1 MALKLAINGFGRIGR
16 LVFREAMKH
25 DEFEVVAVNDLTDA
39 GQLAHLLKYDSV
51 HGIYDAEVNADEDSF
66 VVNGQRIKVYAEK
79 DPAQLPWGELGVDVV
94 LECTGHFRSME
105 EVGKHIEAG
114 AKKAILSAPAKGAML
129 TFVMG
134 VNHEDYNPA
143 TDDVISNASCTTN
156 CLAPVA
162 KVLDEKFGIER
173 GMMTTIHS
181 YTNDQRILDFPHSD
195 PRRAR
200 AGAVS
205 MIPTTTGAAV
215 AVSKVL
221 PQLKDYNELPL
232 VSIDYNGNH
241 HSSTVDG
248 LSTMVLENKMVKV
261 LAWGA
266 FFMLNKKTMKDIDVK
281 GKRVFVRVDFN
292 VPMADGAITDETRI
306 RAAIPTIEYLV
317 EQGAKVILASHLG
330 RPKGEVKED
339 MCLTAA
345 GVRLAQL
352 MGKPVT
358 KLDESI
364 GQVVEEAV
372 ASMHDGDLLLMEN
385 VRFHAGEEKNDPTLA
400 QQFAQLADIYMYC
413 KALSNPEHPFTA
425 IIGGA
430 KVKDKIGVIESLLEK
445 VDHLIIGGG
454 LSFTFIKAQGYDIGK
469 SLLEEDK
476 IELAKSFIEKAKA
489 KGVQL
494 HMPVDAVVANEF
506 SQDAETQIVNVD
518 AIPADW
524 MGLDIGPKTA
534 ANYAEVIK
542 NSKLII
548 WNGPMGVFE
557 MDKFANGTKKV
568 ADAMATTAG
577 YTVIGGGDSAAAV
590 EKFEVADKMDHIST
604 GGGAS
609 LELMEGKELPG
620 IVALNDK

>member
-1 MALKLAINGFGRIGR
+1 MGKTQECKTKTN
-16 LVFREAMKH
+16 
-25 DEFEVVAVNDLTDA
+25 FE
-39 GQLAHLLKYDSV
+39 GS
-51 HGIYDAEVNADEDSF
+51 
-66 VVNGQRIKVYAEK
+66 
-79 DPAQLPWGELGVDVV
+79 
-94 LECTGHFRSME
+94 
-105 EVGKHIEAG
+105 
-114 AKKAILSAPAKGAML
+114 
-129 TFVMG
+129 
-134 VNHEDYNPA
+134 
-143 TDDVISNASCTTN
+143 
-156 CLAPVA
+156 
-162 KVLDEKFGIER
+162 
-173 GMMTTIHS
+173 
-181 YTNDQRILDFPHSD
+181 
-195 PRRAR
+195 
-200 AGAVS
+200 
-205 MIPTTTGAAV
+205 
-215 AVSKVL
+215 
-221 PQLKDYNELPL
+221 
-232 VSIDYNGNH
+232 
-241 HSSTVDG
+241 
-248 LSTMVLENKMVKV
+248 
-261 LAWGA
+261 

-281 GKRVFVRVDFN
+281 GQRVFVRVDFN

-339 MCLTAA
+339 MRLTAV
-345 GVRLAQL
+345 GIRLAEL
-352 MGKPVT
+352 MCKPVT

-364 GQVVEEAV
+364 GQAVEEAV
-372 ASMHDGDLLLMEN
+372 ANMQDGDILLLEN

-400 QQFAQLADIYMYC
+400 QQFAQLADIYVNDAFGAAHRAHASTEGIAKHIPAVSGFLMQKELDVLG

-454 LSFTFIKAQGYDIGK
+454 LSFTFIKAQGHDIGK

-506 SQDAETQIVNVD
+506 SQDAETKVVDVD

-557 MDKFANGTKKV
+557 MDKFSNGTKTV